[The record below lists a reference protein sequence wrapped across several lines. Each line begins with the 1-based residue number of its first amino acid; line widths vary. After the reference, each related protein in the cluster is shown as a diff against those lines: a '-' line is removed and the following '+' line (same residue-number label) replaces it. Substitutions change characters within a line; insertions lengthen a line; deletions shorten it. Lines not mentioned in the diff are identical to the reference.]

1 MAASTSA
8 GLPTLDGVTWGDSE
22 DANIPISAYDDE
34 NDLPPE
40 YSPALPGHS
49 VPASTH
55 SYTAYDTN
63 MLDDDYEPDQE
74 IDNSLDYTLGS
85 TDIVI
90 NGEVSP
96 KFSHPLSKA
105 LADSIKA
112 AEESNDVNVINMT
125 NQSCDFMEDED
136 SINDGEYVEEYSD
149 IESDK
154 NALADAAALAA
165 GSALSAV
172 RSRSQGNSSSDA
184 NSFPEPA
191 FEAIKAATAIVG
203 DVSAGVPSAMAL
215 ESLQR
220 AEARTQKIPK
230 RSKLTDI
237 RRSFEP
243 PASNTENGRRQDEP
257 AVKQRSLTRQAKDAS
272 LEKRGSSVER
282 NNAVDKSSK
291 SAYLRAGSKKMEQE
305 PEVDETEEEKQMR
318 KEAAKA
324 LKNKTA
330 DMLKAIAE
338 AKAKD
343 VEEKR
348 KKEEAQK
355 KRKAIL
361 TARVMAEAGERRSMS
376 LEDKERYRPS
386 SSGPA
391 AMGARESKKAREAE
405 EAKAIAESTK
415 GLSDKNKSEEMVA
428 RVKARQA
435 KLEENLDQQVM
446 SIPARD
452 FADWKRKNSV
462 PKDGLVFAMT
472 GWYPCVKQ
480 ALLDRGWFFNADPK
494 SPFFDLKWTLR
505 SLECDQDALQS
516 WQLTN
521 HFLKNIAITTKVGLI
536 KSLRSL
542 VWLADVHAN
551 DVIPRGYDL
560 SVNSEMQAFI
570 DDFRCQSALNIL
582 KDLYIRV
589 TGISFPPQVIEIEGD
604 EQETDKKESSDED
617 DSEEEYVDSTEYIVP
632 VTPRMLSGDE
642 TDAKNVEEA
651 EDEPDKVML
660 FKTMGPDCD
669 AGGEGEE
676 ITETAEKRK
685 VKKVKKQ
692 KPKGPTGAKT
702 QINAGIFA
710 CCCAILERCLRP
722 TDENFLDIIETQG
735 EATANDSSAW
745 NTGAASSN
753 VGAGAIDQHAVVSAL
768 QWEIISKYDI
778 YSDHTLPEQASD
790 AIDAFIPKE
799 KDEGGDGA
807 VQEGGKGKGNS
818 TTGANS
824 IMNQQ
829 RAIKD
834 KKRKEAIEKK
844 ERSSMTVALHDVRT
858 IEESDVSRMNRIL
871 HAFHKKDKAQ
881 AGLNGSG
888 SIAKNIWIV
897 KPGAKSRGRGIATFA
912 ELPKLLKYVDA
923 GTGSAQSAQ
932 WVVQK
937 YMENPLCIAKHK
949 FDLRQWVLV
958 TDWNPL
964 TIYFY
969 DECYARF
976 SVEEYTTSDE
986 GLENAYVHLVNN
998 SISKANERF
1007 HVPIPVPDGDNIE
1020 GFMWSQDSF
1029 GRWLKA
1035 STGRDMMKDKIQPR
1049 MKEIAQWS
1057 LMCAS
1062 EAIEHR
1068 KNSWELYGFDFMV
1081 DDNYNAWLIEINSSP
1096 ACDYSTK
1103 TTERYVQKALVELLS
1118 VTLDMREWEKKSS
1131 KTRGE
1136 KPDTGGWEQ
1145 IYKGPFLEMPTT
1157 AFGADMTLKGDALK
1171 PPKKKAVPNVRVGYD
1186 PNAGRGVITDG
1197 RGQVIETGDSGRGL
1211 PKPPQTE
1218 VERPQVSP
1226 FPNRSTRTIQSN
1238 RMSSTAPTISTHN
1251 SVDSD
1256 NERGRISSDAEPLN
1270 KKYGSSRQNSN
1281 SNSNSSGAGSN
1292 SSRNSNKGSLELNRS
1307 LDGSLMNDSLGS
1319 LDDSMEGPFEGSMND
1334 SDDDTVRSA
1343 TQNAPHIGRG
1353 FPRGRSLSP
1362 ARGFVSSTIPT
1373 APQVGSTI
1381 TKTTSATT
1389 AAQGSIL
1396 YKADIGLN
1404 EKFTYNN
1411 APYGNGSANNATLTD
1426 AEILASE
1433 RKENVDARQRVREV
1447 REQRAKDIVAARRVP
1462 VPPVG
1467 RDNMAVKAKVFEL
1480 PF

>member
-1 MAASTSA
+1 MASLGSTT
-8 GLPTLDGVTWGDSE
+8 LPTLDGVTWGDSE
-22 DANIPISAYDDE
+22 DHNIPISNYDDE
-34 NDLPPE
+34 EDDEGSLPPE
-40 YSPALPGHS
+40 YSPS
-49 VPASTH
+49 VASNAPNTLD
-55 SYTAYDTN
+55 YTAYDTN
-63 MLDDDYEPDQE
+63 MLDDDNDGAPL
-74 IDNSLDYTLGS
+74 IDKSMDYTLGS
-85 TDIVI
+85 TDIYA
-90 NGEVSP
+90 NEETSP

-105 LADSIKA
+105 LADSIKTQVTN
-112 AEESNDVNVINMT
+112 ELSITNMT
-125 NQSCDFMEDED
+125 NRSCDFIGDDDKYSDEY
-136 SINDGEYVEEYSD
+136 NEEYDEIDSD
-149 IESDK
+149 QEPGDL
-154 NALADAAALAA
+154 LADAAAVAA

-172 RSRSQGNSSSDA
+172 RSRSQGNASSDTTGF
-184 NSFPEPA
+184 SEPA
-191 FEAIKAATAIVG
+191 SEAFKAATAIVG
-203 DVSAGVPSAMAL
+203 DAATGLPSAKAL
-215 ESLQR
+215 ESLQQ
-220 AEARTQKIPK
+220 AEATAQRKEK

-243 PASNTENGRRQDEP
+243 PASNIDKIDNRKRQEDP
-257 AVKQRSLTRQAKDAS
+257 CAKQKSLTRQTKDSS
-272 LEKRGSSVER
+272 LEKRETSVER
-282 NNAVDKSSK
+282 NSATSTSTDKSSK
-291 SAYLRAGSKKMEQE
+291 AAYLRAGSKKIEVE
-305 PEVDETEEEKQMR
+305 PEPEETEEEKVMR

-338 AKAKD
+338 QKNKET
-343 VEEKR
+343 EEKR

-361 TARVMAEAGERRSMS
+361 SARVMAEAAERRSMG

-386 SSGPA
+386 SSGAPV
-391 AMGARESKKAREAE
+391 MGARESKKAREAE
-405 EAKAIAESTK
+405 EAKAVAESTK
-415 GLSDKNKSEEMVA
+415 GLPDKEKSEAMAA

-435 KLEENLDQQVM
+435 KLAEGLEQTVM

-462 PKDGLVFAMT
+462 PTDGRVFAMT

-480 ALLDRGWFFNADPK
+480 ALLDRGWYFNADPT
-494 SPFFDLKWTLR
+494 SPYFDLKWTLR
-505 SLECDQDALQS
+505 SLECDQDTLQS

-521 HFLKNIAITTKVGLI
+521 HFMKNIAITTKVGLI
-536 KSLRSL
+536 KSLRNL
-542 VWLADVHAN
+542 VWLADVEPN

-582 KDLYIRV
+582 KELYKRV
-589 TGISFPPQVIEIEGD
+589 TGISFPPQVIEIEA
-604 EQETDKKESSDED
+604 DKEAEKKDSEDDDD
-617 DSEEEYVDSTEYIVP
+617 DSEEDYVDSTEYIVP
-632 VTPRMLSGDE
+632 ETPRMLSGEESETKAAAADDDE
-642 TDAKNVEEA
+642 EEQ
-651 EDEPDKVML
+651 EKITL

-676 ITETAEKRK
+676 VTETAEKRK
-685 VKKVKKQ
+685 VKRVKSK

-722 TDENFLDIIETQG
+722 TDENYLDILEQEG
-735 EATANDSSAW
+735 EATANTSSAW

-768 QWEIISKYDI
+768 QWEIISNFDI
-778 YSDHTLPEQASD
+778 YTDHTLPEQALD

-799 KDEGGDGA
+799 KEEGEGVEGGNN
-807 VQEGGKGKGNS
+807 KNKGNG

-829 RAIKD
+829 RAMKE
-834 KKRKEAIEKK
+834 KKRKEGIEKK
-844 ERSSMTVALHDVRT
+844 ERSSMIVAMHDVRT
-858 IEESDVSRMNRIL
+858 IEETDVSRMNRIL
-871 HAFHKKDKAQ
+871 HAFHKKEKAQ

-888 SIAKNIWIV
+888 NIAKNIWIV

-912 ELPKLLKYVDA
+912 DLPKLLKYVDA
-923 GTGSAQSAQ
+923 GTGSAQASQ

-998 SISKANERF
+998 SISKQNERF
-1007 HVPIPVPDGDNIE
+1007 HIPIQVPDGDNIE
-1020 GFMWSQDSF
+1020 GFMWSQESF
-1029 GRWLKA
+1029 GNWLHA

-1062 EAIEHR
+1062 ECIEHR

-1118 VTLDMREWEKKSS
+1118 VTLDVREWEKKSA

-1136 KPDTGGWEQ
+1136 KPDTGGWDQ

-1157 AFGADMTLKGDALK
+1157 AFGADMTLKGDAMR
-1171 PPKKKAVPNVRVGYD
+1171 PPKRKVAPNVRLGYD
-1186 PNAGRGVITDG
+1186 PNAGRGVITNG
-1197 RGQVIETGDSGRGL
+1197 QGQVIETGGMPL
-1211 PKPPQTE
+1211 PPQME
-1218 VERPQVSP
+1218 AERPQVSP
-1226 FPNRSTRTIQSN
+1226 FPNRAAVQRQVQVQSN
-1238 RMSSTAPTISTHN
+1238 RMSSTAPTVSTRN
-1251 SVDSD
+1251 SIDSGKD
-1256 NERGRISSDAEPLN
+1256 VQISSDAEPLN

-1281 SNSNSSGAGSN
+1281 SNSNRVKNGN
-1292 SSRNSNKGSLELNRS
+1292 MDLNAS
-1307 LDGSLMNDSLGS
+1307 MEGSLMNDSIGS
-1319 LDDSMEGPFEGSMND
+1319 LDNSIEGPFESGIDD
-1334 SDDDTVRSA
+1334 SDDDTVKSQ
-1343 TQNAPHIGRG
+1343 TKHAPTHIGRG

-1362 ARGFVSSTIPT
+1362 VRGFVSSTVPT
-1373 APQVGSTI
+1373 APTAAASTI
-1381 TKTTSATT
+1381 TKTTMATT
-1389 AAQGSIL
+1389 AQQGSML
-1396 YKADIGLN
+1396 YKADVS
-1404 EKFTYNN
+1404 EKFIFNQVL
-1411 APYGNGSANNATLTD
+1411 PGSGSANRQILTD
-1426 AEILASE
+1426 EEILASE
-1433 RKENVDARQRVREV
+1433 RKENVDSRQRIREV
-1447 REQRAKDIVAARRVP
+1447 REQRAKDIVAARRAP
-1462 VPPVG
+1462 IPPAG
-1467 RDNMAVKAKVFEL
+1467 RDSTAVKAKVFEL